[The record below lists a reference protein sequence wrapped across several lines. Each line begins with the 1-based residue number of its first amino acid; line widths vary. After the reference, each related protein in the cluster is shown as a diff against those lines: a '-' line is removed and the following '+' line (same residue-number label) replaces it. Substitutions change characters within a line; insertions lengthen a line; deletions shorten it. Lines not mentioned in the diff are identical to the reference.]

1 MYIIY
6 LPRKKNNLLIIVFLY
21 LLLFLFCYDAYTK
34 EYSIS
39 ICYNYAVP
47 SLNPI
52 KTYPFYPSEISTFIF
67 DSLGKITEKG
77 EVVPF
82 LAKDWS
88 LSIGKGETTI
98 YLKQGILFHN
108 GDELTSKVVVN
119 ILKKWVKKVKIERI
133 RDIKAISRYTLKVY
147 FTEFSRFDLFR
158 LLLFPILLTSADGK
172 KDYGTGPYFVKSF
185 KNRGDIVLERFKR
198 YFGREAKIKYIR
210 FYFAEDET
218 LNWARLLRSETDFA
232 FNIDL
237 YHYFF
242 LKKEKGIKTGISSP
256 KEEYLIILNH
266 HIPLFKS
273 KKIRKALMYAINRE
287 RLAEKICGDKWYVSH
302 GLFLPQWK
310 AFNKSVSP
318 YPYSPQKALS
328 LFKEE
333 GWRFSKKTG
342 ELKKNG
348 NPFYLTLLFYKG
360 AEDIEIIARM
370 IQQDLFLVG
379 IRTKL
384 VIRKT
389 TELFSKKD
397 VSESSCARL
406 VPVNLGLIPENIE
419 KWAAFSDGI
428 FPIGYKNK
436 KLEKMIKE
444 ALKTEEREKSF
455 VIYQKIDKILADE
468 LPMLFLFLRPRF
480 FAYKDKFITKGTFEP
495 SVLGLRSIKDWEL
508 KE

>member
-1 MYIIY
+1 
-6 LPRKKNNLLIIVFLY
+6 
-21 LLLFLFCYDAYTK
+21 
-34 EYSIS
+34 
-39 ICYNYAVP
+39 
-47 SLNPI
+47 
-52 KTYPFYPSEISTFIF
+52 
-67 DSLGKITEKG
+67 
-77 EVVPF
+77 
-82 LAKDWS
+82 
-88 LSIGKGETTI
+88 
-98 YLKQGILFHN
+98 
-108 GDELTSKVVVN
+108 
-119 ILKKWVKKVKIERI
+119 
-133 RDIKAISRYTLKVY
+133 
-147 FTEFSRFDLFR
+147 
-158 LLLFPILLTSADGK
+158 
-172 KDYGTGPYFVKSF
+172 
-185 KNRGDIVLERFKR
+185 
-198 YFGREAKIKYIR
+198 
-210 FYFAEDET
+210 
-218 LNWARLLRSETDFA
+218 
-232 FNIDL
+232 L